1 MPGEGAERGVSAE
14 QNAADALGWQQF
26 TTDVNPNLFAG
37 AEWGYEPA
45 EPGGMNSVKEAL
57 AADAEG
63 AQLKAIED
71 VQLKVAEDAKEQ
83 AQVEEASGD
92 VEAEEVD
99 KRAEWLE
106 AQKAQSEAAQAEEW
120 AAVDELIRREAEEP
134 AVEHG
139 DWVGKDGAPKMTF
152 EVRQVLLDY
161 WEGLAGREGAQYGG
175 EMQSVPDVQQLYDE
189 AAEFLAKEELGLDR
203 AAFDMRVI
211 TAVATTLKRMFDEKA
226 AELSRLKAGEQ
237 RALAA
242 GEAAQGKDL
251 PEGYDQ
257 TLFNDKKMDM
267 RQILGRFYDEN
278 PKLKWDA
285 RGAELSGDETIAWS
299 LALEPQEPGTLN
311 LTMLFDQYPRR
322 AGEGAQEYTE
332 RLKRY
337 AVRGTERED
346 KGEWRAEQ
354 SREFVPVGEVIEGV
368 AAEQAEDG
376 ERLGLLKRV
385 WQKVH
390 ERGAFRRVMRR
401 ASEAFIRAMMLPV
414 DDEDFAEMASGGSED
429 AEKAVE
435 PEVKAEET
443 NLVEG
448 QKDVA
453 GLVESAEAQDGAGE
467 KNPVEVNEPKVED
480 NGSSEVVDANNLPE
494 TKADQPADVLMGE
507 YALVALNVEAN
518 LAGLEQLRTTKTEY
532 EHAAVRAAFA
542 GDERARRHYEEK
554 LELVRPAL
562 SELTRKA
569 RLGEIT

>member
-14 QNAADALGWQQF
+14 RNAADVLGWQQF

-45 EPGGMNSVKEAL
+45 ELGGMSSVKEVL

-71 VQLKVAEDAKEQ
+71 AQLKVAEDAKEQ

-106 AQKAQSEAAQAEEW
+106 AQKAQSEAARAEEW

-203 AAFDMRVI
+203 AAFDTRVI
-211 TAVATTLKRMFDEKA
+211 TAVATTLKRMFDEKV

-257 TLFNDKKMDM
+257 TLFNGKKMDM

-337 AVRGTERED
+337 AARGTERED
-346 KGEWRAEQ
+346 SGEWRAEQ

-390 ERGAFRRVMRR
+390 ERGAFRRVMQR
-401 ASEAFIRAMMLPV
+401 ASEVFIQAMMLPM
-414 DDEDFAEMASGGSED
+414 DDEDFEDLAGGEGED
-429 AEKAVE
+429 A
-435 PEVKAEET
+435 VKAAELEEGAEKT
-443 NLVEG
+443 NLVE
-448 QKDVA
+448 
-453 GLVESAEAQDGAGE
+453 AQDVVEADVTE
-467 KNPVEVNEPKVED
+467 KSPEGTNEVED
-480 NGSSEVVDANNLPE
+480 AGMSEAADANDLPE

-507 YALVALNVEAN
+507 YALVALKVEAN
-518 LAGLEQLRTTKTEY
+518 LAGLEQLRTMKTEY
-532 EHAAVRAAFA
+532 EHAAVKAAFA